1 MTGASDDEGSD
12 TARLVHNRA
21 RCRVCGDVV
30 ESRHVHDLRFC
41 GCRRVGVDG
50 GLFYLRR
57 LGRRDDR
64 EEMSVW
70 EEVAPAGQPEEEG

>member
-41 GCRRVGVDG
+41 GCRRDAAAIAGVA
-50 GLFYLRR
+50 LRR